1 MDKKPSE
8 YIDGFLTF
16 LREAW
21 SEHYMAKGTETDT
34 DKETQ
39 DILHWLEFHVGP
51 DMDICDLLNVAIEL
65 GAVRQRRRKAKDTA
79 MVTEPVIDWIS
90 KNEPVRKNL
99 ERLLGEVRKA
109 EKRTQNRHYM
119 EKTNILTEIFESPKE
134 PAVDEQEDDSIG
146 KNGRC
151 ETFGSD

>member
-1 MDKKPSE
+1 MDKKASE
-8 YIDGFLTF
+8 YIDNFLTF

-21 SEHYMAKGTETDT
+21 SEHYMAKGTETET

-51 DMDICDLLNVAIEL
+51 DMDTCDLLKVAIEL
-65 GAVRQRRRKAKDTA
+65 GAVRQRRREAKDTE

-90 KNEPVRKNL
+90 KNEPVKKGL

-109 EKRTQNRHYM
+109 EKRTQNRCYM
-119 EKTNILTEIFESPKE
+119 EKTNIMTEILGPPKE
-134 PAVDEQEDDSIG
+134 AAKDEQ
-146 KNGRC
+146 K
-151 ETFGSD
+151 T